1 MVNKKIGIILALA
14 ALGLA
19 GCGSTT
25 SSASKAASTTSS
37 GAATSVPG
45 VDVPVVDGKYTL
57 YFTFK
62 ANDEVSAIPAYDVP
76 YFTGAATGW
85 GTTAYA
91 EGAET
96 YALPFTA
103 LANSN
108 VWYLQIDKTLF
119 ADVDG
124 KFDMTKRGY
133 QITLGWSS
141 TSGAPASQQGID
153 WSYKNDYSALFP
165 GTAHPKMDA
174 PDTKGIVDLF
184 GGTAVIADPDT
195 AYTGDEGYVVD
206 PAAKLDYLTFSATKA
221 APVQIKNRSIK
232 FTIADKDKAG
242 LARPGYVADFYATGS
257 YQSWNGVLDEAHKLT
272 AAADG
277 SYTVALGDVWGDV
290 KIEWMVVCTV
300 KNSAGTVVTT
310 SFWANKAAAANLAYT
325 PVAVDGPDFTEDIG
339 AITWEAWPTDPALA
353 PVDVTLTVTLTDFVA
368 GATYSA
374 VGIKGSMDKDWSVLH
389 EGVVSATDPTT
400 YTISLSQLTAG
411 AYTFK
416 FVTYLTVDAGPV
428 NWIGD
433 STGTDLPFTCS
444 ESAKAFAYTGTIAGG
459 VALAA

>member
-91 EGAET
+91 EGAEK

-300 KNSAGTVVTT
+300 KNSAGKVVTT

-325 PVAVDGPDFTEDIG
+325 PVSIDGDNYTEDIG
-339 AITWEAWPTDPALA
+339 AITWEAWPADPNIQY
-353 PVDVTLTVTLTDFVA
+353 DVTLGVTLTDYASKAANVVGVSTKGGWDGWAVTTAMTA
-368 GATYSA
+368 GATDGVFTA
-374 VGIKGSMDKDWSVLH
+374 TIKMV
-389 EGVVSATDPTT
+389 
-400 YTISLSQLTAG
+400 AG
-411 AYTFK
+411 TFE
-416 FVTYLTVDAGPV
+416 FGFLTVDSAGAQV
-428 NWIGD
+428 NWIGAAAGGNA
-433 STGTDLPFTCS
+433 SITVSATGAIS
-444 ESAKAFAYTGTIAGG
+444 YTGTIAGG
-459 VALAA
+459 VTLVTA